1 MKFESKSRL
10 GFGIAL
16 GTLLAVFWL
25 SYRSAVQNKEDRLW
39 VTHTHLVLEGLDDV
53 AAGLNDLEIAERNF
67 AMSGEEKSLAGFSG
81 CIERLNS
88 LVARVR
94 ALTADNPV
102 QQKALDGLDPLL
114 ARDLGETETR
124 IELRRRDGLTA
135 GILAEMNGAGQETE
149 DQIRLSIEAMKN
161 EEDVLMVRRSREL
174 ELSTHRTKA
183 MIAAGNMLALV
194 FLGFAGFTVKQE
206 IENRKRTEVEIRA
219 SNANLELRVSERTTE
234 LKRRAE
240 ELARSNAELE
250 AFSYSVAHDL
260 RAPLR
265 HIDGFARILLE
276 TDQGR
281 LSPEATE
288 CVGRILRAVPAMT
301 GIVDTLLRLAEIGRH
316 RLHLRTVSLD
326 QVVIRVIDKAR
337 SDIGDRRVEWRI
349 GKLPEAK
356 CDVDLMTELFT
367 NLVSNALKFSS
378 LRETA
383 TISVG
388 EVVVDGQYAV
398 FIGDNGVGFDMKYV
412 HKLFGPFQRP
422 HGGEEFEGLGS
433 GLAKAQRIVHRHGGH
448 IWAEA
453 VEGQGATFFFT
464 GGLKPY
470 AETPSPATAETGI
483 LRS

>member
-1 MKFESKSRL
+1 
-10 GFGIAL
+10 
-16 GTLLAVFWL
+16 
-25 SYRSAVQNKEDRLW
+25 
-39 VTHTHLVLEGLDDV
+39 
-53 AAGLNDLEIAERNF
+53 
-67 AMSGEEKSLAGFSG
+67 
-81 CIERLNS
+81 
-88 LVARVR
+88 
-94 ALTADNPV
+94 
-102 QQKALDGLDPLL
+102 
-114 ARDLGETETR
+114 
-124 IELRRRDGLTA
+124 
-135 GILAEMNGAGQETE
+135 MNGAGQETE

-301 GIVDTLLRLAEIGRH
+301 GVVDTLLRLAEPIAPANRFSRSGGYSGH
-316 RLHLRTVSLD
+316 R
-326 QVVIRVIDKAR
+326 
-337 SDIGDRRVEWRI
+337 
-349 GKLPEAK
+349 
-356 CDVDLMTELFT
+356 
-367 NLVSNALKFSS
+367 
-378 LRETA
+378 
-383 TISVG
+383 
-388 EVVVDGQYAV
+388 
-398 FIGDNGVGFDMKYV
+398 
-412 HKLFGPFQRP
+412 
-422 HGGEEFEGLGS
+422 
-433 GLAKAQRIVHRHGGH
+433 
-448 IWAEA
+448 
-453 VEGQGATFFFT
+453 
-464 GGLKPY
+464 
-470 AETPSPATAETGI
+470 
-483 LRS
+483 